1 MRKTLFAVALLLC
14 AQSSFACGDKL
25 AQIGRGV
32 RYQRANAVHSASILI
47 LIDARLDR
55 QTASRLGRAFTTVG
69 HKVQLVDGAAGLT
82 PALKAKRYDVVV
94 TDNREAAAT
103 AREVQSSSS
112 PTATVVSVVNRT
124 DGAEPAESAA
134 TGSPSI
140 TIPSREVDQVN
151 VIDQAMKARDAAL
164 ARARR

>member
-1 MRKTLFAVALLLC
+1 MKTLLALALLL
-14 AQSSFACGDKL
+14 ASPSAFACGDKL

-69 HKVQLVDGAAGLT
+69 HKVQIVDGAAGMT
-82 PALKAKRYDVVV
+82 TALKAKRYDVVV
-94 TDNREAAAT
+94 TDNHAAVAI

-112 PTATVVSVVNRT
+112 PSATVVPVVNRT
-124 DGAEPAESAA
+124 DGAEAGGS
-134 TGSPSI
+134 TVSSSPSI

-151 VIDQAMKARDAAL
+151 VIGQAMKARDAAL
-164 ARARR
+164 ARARS